1 MLIQFPNAIA
11 SNFISDQEKIA
22 SGCDAAIAAQSKATK
37 FKDREATAGQS
48 RTWQA
53 RVWQFTAEQGTAW
66 QGRQRSQGRT
76 G

>member
-1 MLIQFPNAIA
+1 MQFPNAIA
-11 SNFISDQEKIA
+11 SNFISDLEKIA
-22 SGCDAAIAAQSKATK
+22 SGCDAAKAAQSKATK